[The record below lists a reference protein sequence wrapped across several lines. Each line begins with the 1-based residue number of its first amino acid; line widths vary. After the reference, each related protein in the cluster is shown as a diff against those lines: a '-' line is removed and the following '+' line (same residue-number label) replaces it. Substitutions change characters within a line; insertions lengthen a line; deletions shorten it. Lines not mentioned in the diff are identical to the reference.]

1 MFTKRMTTALAAL
14 ALAGLLGAC
23 GGNGG
28 SDGDASGGDSGG
40 GEDSAAEDATLEYA
54 QCMRDQG
61 IEDFPDPEIGENGEM
76 QLATPE
82 GGDIEEFEAADDEC
96 KPILDEAQSRGSRL
110 SPEEQAERQDQALAM
125 AQCMRERGWD
135 MPDPEIDEGGGIA
148 VQNPDNIG
156 GPGDARFE
164 QFEDDMTDCNEEAGI
179 PAPEGGG
186 ELNQETGGDSP
197 GGDA

>member
-1 MFTKRMTTALAAL
+1 MLTTRMTTALAAL

-28 SDGDASGGDSGG
+28 SDDTSSGG
-40 GEDSAAEDATLEYA
+40 GEGDSAAQDATLEYA
-54 QCMRDQG
+54 QCMRDHG
-61 IEDFPDPEIGENGEM
+61 IEDFPDPEVGENGEY
-76 QLATPE
+76 QLSTPE
-82 GGDIEEFEAADDEC
+82 AGDSEEFQAADDEC
-96 KPILDEAQSRGSRL
+96 KPILDEAQSQGHQL

-125 AQCMRERGWD
+125 AKCMRERGWD

-148 VQNPDNIG
+148 IQNPDGIG
-156 GPGDARFE
+156 GPGNARFE
-164 QFEDDMTDCNEEAGI
+164 QFQDDMTDCQDDAGI

-186 ELNQETGGDSP
+186 ELHTETDGDSS